1 MDKNTIIGLL
11 LIGAIMIGFTYYNKP
26 DRDDVMFK
34 KVVSSSERVSLNV

>member
-26 DRDDVMFK
+26 DRDAYNKAQREQVIQ
-34 KVVSSSERVSLNV
+34 

>member
-26 DRDDVMFK
+26 DRDAFYKTQREQVIRD
-34 KVVSSSERVSLNV
+34 SIAS